1 MKADDKTMR
10 ASIDVKHLNPAFYL
24 RGIEQVVDPVIKGL
38 KTEVKTTASG
48 AYVYLKSEMQVT
60 RLEKRKTIRAVWWN
74 GKHDLPLTTKE
85 LLQVKIKADQWY
97 SDNKTKS
104 DYKLIYLSELL
115 DGYIQEPGITEGTR
129 KDRKKC
135 LTPIIEKFS
144 KIEVNDITS
153 DLLLSLQDDLL
164 SCEKWGNS
172 SKKIALTRLSHFM
185 AYAFKKTKNKN
196 ISVALT
202 EFNLLKEKIASSQNH
217 YKTLESTN
225 NAILR
230 SELVKAI
237 QRILTARTKYKKNLL
252 LFLYI
257 PMRIAEVLSITKENV
272 TRENIFIPKTKT
284 IKESQGGFNVPIND
298 KVYQIVTENLPL
310 AAAKKLPIL
319 SHAFNNITGFN
330 VHGIRSIFSD
340 YMTREGFQWN
350 LIESCLSHKTSN
362 AVAECY
368 HRDQKNYFYEQRKPL
383 MFHWYEFVSGCIEE
397 AERQIGQG
405 SQG

>member
-10 ASIDVKHLNPAFYL
+10 ASIDVKHLKPDFYL
-24 RGIEQVVDPVIKGL
+24 TGIEQVLDTVIKGL
-38 KTEVKTTASG
+38 KTEVKITKTG
-48 AYVYLKSEMQVT
+48 AYVSLKSEMQII
-60 RLEKRKTIRAVWWN
+60 RLEKRKTIRSVWWN
-74 GKHDLPLTTKE
+74 SKHDLPLTTKE
-85 LLQVKIKADQWY
+85 LLQVKIKADEWY
-97 SDNKTKS
+97 SDNKTAS
-104 DYKLIYLSELL
+104 DYRMIYLSELL
-115 DGYIQEPGITEGTR
+115 DGYLQDTSITENTR
-129 KDRKKC
+129 KGRKVYFA
-135 LTPIIEKFS
+135 PIAERLS

-164 SCEKWGNS
+164 SCEKWGNT
-172 SKKIALTRLSHFM
+172 SKKSALIRLSHFM
-185 AYAFKKTKNKN
+185 AYAFKMTRNKK

-217 YKTLESTN
+217 FKTLESTN
-225 NAILR
+225 NTVLK

-237 QRILTARTKYKKNLL
+237 QKILAARTKYKNIFLM
-252 LFLYI
+252 FLYI
-257 PMRIAEVLSITKENV
+257 PMRIAEVLSITGENV

-284 IKESQGGFNVPIND
+284 IKESQGGFDVPIND
-298 KVYQIVTENLPL
+298 KVYRIVTENLPL
-310 AAAKKLPIL
+310 AAAKRRTI
-319 SHAFNNITGFN
+319 SEIFVSITGFN

-383 MFHWYEFVSGCIEE
+383 MFHWYEFVSGCIDE
-397 AERQIGQG
+397 AERLTQE

>member
-10 ASIDVKHLNPAFYL
+10 ASIDVKHLKPEFYL
-24 RGIEQVVDPVIKGL
+24 RGIEQVIDPVIKGL
-38 KTEVKTTASG
+38 KTEVKITKTG
-48 AYVYLKSEMQVT
+48 AFVYLKSEMQVIK
-60 RLEKRKTIRAVWWN
+60 LEKRKTIRIVWWN
-74 GKHDLPLTTKE
+74 GKHDLPLTSKE

-97 SDNKTKS
+97 SDNKTAS
-104 DYKLIYLSELL
+104 NYKLIYLSEIL
-115 DGYIQEPGITEGTR
+115 DGYLKETGITENTR
-129 KDRKKC
+129 KGRKLC
-135 LTPIIEKFS
+135 FDPIAERFS

-153 DLLLSLQDDLL
+153 DVLLSLQDDLL

-172 SKKIALTRLSHFM
+172 SKKNALVRLSQFM
-185 AYAFKKTKNKN
+185 AYAFKVTRNKN

-202 EFNLLKEKIASSQNH
+202 EFNLLKEKIKNEGGH
-217 YKTLESTN
+217 FRTLESTN
-225 NAILR
+225 NGILK

-237 QRILTARTKYKKNLL
+237 QRILTSRTKYKKNLL

-257 PMRIAEVLSITKENV
+257 PMRIAEVLSITGENV

-310 AAAKKLPIL
+310 AADKIKIISEVFVRL
-319 SHAFNNITGFN
+319 TGFH
-330 VHGIRSIFSD
+330 VHGIRSLFSD

-383 MFHWYEFVSGCIEE
+383 MFHWYDFISGCISE
-397 AERQIGQG
+397 AERLIGQE

>member
-10 ASIDVKHLNPAFYL
+10 ASIDVKHLKPEFYL
-24 RGIEQVVDPVIKGL
+24 RGIEQVIDPVIKGL
-38 KTEVKTTASG
+38 KTEVKITKTG
-48 AYVYLKSEMQVT
+48 AFVYLKSEMQVI

-97 SDNKTKS
+97 SDNKTAS

-115 DGYIQEPGITEGTR
+115 DGYIREPGLTEGTR
-129 KDRKKC
+129 EDRKNC
-135 LTPIIEKFS
+135 LSPIAERFS

-153 DLLLSLQDDLL
+153 DLLLNLQDDLL
-164 SCEKWGNS
+164 SCEKWGGYR
-172 SKKIALTRLSHFM
+172 KRAALVRLVQFM

-196 ISVALT
+196 ISVAIT
-202 EFNLLKEKIASSQNH
+202 EFNLLKEKIKREQNH
-217 YKTLESTN
+217 FKTLESTN
-225 NAILR
+225 NTILR

-237 QRILTARTKYKKNLL
+237 QRILTSRTQYKKNLL
-252 LFLYI
+252 AFLYI
-257 PMRIAEVLSITKENV
+257 PMRISEVLGITGADITK
-272 TRENIFIPKTKT
+272 ENIFIPKTKT
-284 IKESQGGFNVPIND
+284 IKESQGGFNIPIND
-298 KVYQIVTENLPL
+298 TVYKIVTENLKGTFRRDVLSPL
-310 AAAKKLPIL
+310 FARL
-319 SHAFNNITGFN
+319 TGFT
-330 VHGIRSIFSD
+330 VHGIRSVFSD

-383 MFHWYEFVSGCIEE
+383 MFHWYDFISGCISE
-397 AERQIGQG
+397 AERLIGQE

>member
-1 MKADDKTMR
+1 MKADNKTAR
-10 ASIDVKHLNPAFYL
+10 ASIDIKHLNPAFYL
-24 RGIEQVVDPVIKGL
+24 KGIEQVIDPVIKGL
-38 KTEVKTTASG
+38 KTEVKITKAG
-48 AYVYLKSEMQVT
+48 AYVSLKSEMQII
-60 RLEKRKTIRAVWWN
+60 RLEKRKTIRSVWWN
-74 GKHDLPLTTKE
+74 SKHDLPLTTKE

-97 SDNKTKS
+97 SDNKEKS
-104 DYKLIYLSELL
+104 DYKMIYLSELL
-115 DGYIQEPGITEGTR
+115 PEYLKEPGITESTR
-129 KDRKKC
+129 KGREQC
-135 LTPIIEKFS
+135 FTPIVKRFS
-144 KIEVNDITS
+144 EIEVNDITS

-172 SKKIALTRLSHFM
+172 SKKNALVRLSQFM
-185 AYAFKKTKNKN
+185 AYAFKVTRNKN

-202 EFNLLKEKIASSQNH
+202 EFNLLKEKIKNDGGH
-217 YKTLESTN
+217 FRTLESTN

-237 QRILTARTKYKKNLL
+237 QRILTSRTKYKNIFLM
-252 LFLYI
+252 FLYI
-257 PMRIAEVLSITKENV
+257 PTRIAEVLSITGENV
-272 TRENIFIPKTKT
+272 TRDNIFITKTKT
-284 IKESQGGFNVPIND
+284 IKETQGGFNVPIND

-310 AAAKKLPIL
+310 AADKQSVL
-319 SHAFNNITGFN
+319 SHIFAYITGFN
-330 VHGIRSIFSD
+330 VHGIRSVFSD

-383 MFHWYEFVSGCIEE
+383 MFHWYDFISDCISE
-397 AERQIGQG
+397 AERLIGQE

>member
-1 MKADDKTMR
+1 MKADNKTIK

-24 RGIEQVVDPVIKGL
+24 RGIEQVIDPVIKGL
-38 KTEVKTTASG
+38 KTEVKITKTG
-48 AYVYLKSEMQVT
+48 AFVYLKSEMQVI

-74 GKHDLPLTTKE
+74 GKHDLPLTSKE
-85 LLQVKIKADQWY
+85 LLQIKIKADQWY
-97 SDNKTKS
+97 SDNKAKS
-104 DYKLIYLSELL
+104 DYKLIYLSELV
-115 DGYIQEPGITEGTR
+115 DGYIQEPGITEGT
-129 KDRKKC
+129 KKVRENY
-135 LTPIIEKFS
+135 LVPIKERLS
-144 KIEVNDITS
+144 QIEVNDITS
-153 DLLLSLQDDLL
+153 DVLLNLQEDLL
-164 SCEKWGNS
+164 SWGKWGND
-172 SKKIALTRLSHFM
+172 SKRNAVARLSQFM

-202 EFNLLKEKIASSQNH
+202 EFNLLKEKIKKGSGH
-217 YKTLESTN
+217 FRTLESTN

-237 QRILTARTKYKKNLL
+237 QRILTSRTKYKNIFLV
-252 LFLYI
+252 FLYI
-257 PMRIAEVLSITKENV
+257 PLRISEVLGITGAIHV
-272 TRENIFIPKTKT
+272 TKDNIFINKTKT
-284 IKESQGGFNVPIND
+284 IKESEGGFNIPINET
-298 KVYQIVTENLPL
+298 VYKIVLENTNKNMSRCALSL
-310 AAAKKLPIL
+310 QFSKL
-319 SHAFNNITGFN
+319 TGFT

-383 MFHWYEFVSGCIEE
+383 MFHWYDFISDCISE
-397 AERQIGQG
+397 AERLIGQE

>member
-1 MKADDKTMR
+1 MAADKQTVK
-10 ASIDVKHLNPAFYL
+10 ASIDLKHLNPAFYL
-24 RGIEQVVDPVIKGL
+24 KGIEQVIDPVIKGL
-38 KTEVKTTASG
+38 KTEIKITKTG
-48 AYVYLKSEMQVT
+48 AYVYLKSEMQVI

-85 LLQVKIKADQWY
+85 LLQVKIKATEWY
-97 SDNKTKS
+97 SDNKTAS
-104 DYKLIYLSELL
+104 DYRLIYLSELL
-115 DGYIQEPGITEGTR
+115 EGYLKETGITEGTR

-135 LTPIIEKFS
+135 LTPIMEKFS
-144 KIEVNDITS
+144 KIEANDITS
-153 DLLLSLQDDLL
+153 DLLLNLQDDLL

-172 SKKIALTRLSHFM
+172 SKKAALVRLSHFM
-185 AYAFKKTKNKN
+185 AYAFKITRNKN

-202 EFNLLKEKIASSQNH
+202 EFNLLKEKIKSSQNH

-225 NAILR
+225 NTILR

-257 PMRIAEVLSITKENV
+257 PMRIAEVMSITKENI
-272 TRENIFIPKTKT
+272 TKENIFIPKTKT
-284 IKESQGGFNVPIND
+284 IKESQGGFNIPIND

-310 AAAKKLPIL
+310 AAATKLPVL

-330 VHGIRSIFSD
+330 IHGIRSIFSD

-362 AVAECY
+362 SVAECY

-383 MFHWYEFVSGCIEE
+383 MFHWYGFISDCIAE
-397 AERQIGQG
+397 AQKNIKGEL
-405 SQG
+405 

>member
-1 MKADDKTMR
+1 MKADDKTAR
-10 ASIDVKHLNPAFYL
+10 ASIDVKHLDPAFYL
-24 RGIEQVVDPVIKGL
+24 KGIEQVIDPVIKGL
-38 KTEVKTTASG
+38 KTEVKITKAG

-97 SDNKTKS
+97 SDNKAKS

-115 DGYIQEPGITEGTR
+115 DGYIQDPSVTEGTR
-129 KDRKKC
+129 KGRKNC
-135 LTPIIEKFS
+135 LFPLQEKFS
-144 KIEVNDITS
+144 KIEINDITS
-153 DLLLSLQDDLL
+153 DLLLRLQDDLL
-164 SCEKWGNS
+164 SWEKWGND
-172 SKKIALTRLSHFM
+172 SKRIALIRLSQFM

-202 EFNLLKEKIASSQNH
+202 EFNLLKEKIKKDQNH
-217 YKTLESTN
+217 FRTLESTN
-225 NAILR
+225 NVILR

-237 QRILTARTKYKKNLL
+237 QRILTSRTQYKKNLL
-252 LFLYI
+252 AFLYI
-257 PMRIAEVLSITKENV
+257 PLRISEVLGITGADV
-272 TRENIFIPKTKT
+272 TKENIFIPKTKT

-298 KVYQIVTENLPL
+298 KVYRIVTENLSQGT
-310 AAAKKLPIL
+310 AKRQVMSRLFAKL
-319 SHAFNNITGFN
+319 TGFT
-330 VHGIRSIFSD
+330 VHGIRSLFSD

-362 AVAECY
+362 TVEECY

-383 MFHWYEFVSGCIEE
+383 MFHWYDFISGCISE
-397 AERQIGQG
+397 AERLIGQE